1 MEHRHLL
8 PDEIDQLVDGEA
20 GFGVAPLVAHVEQ
33 CADCRAEVEEARL
46 LVATLERLPHFTPSP
61 LFSERV
67 MTQVQVLEPWHVA
80 AANNARRFV
89 PRSLPAR
96 ILAAGSLGG
105 MGLVLSATLVWLLVR
120 LDAAMFFFKVAAD
133 RTRDGLVNML
143 GGAVATALGE
153 PALDALR
160 TSGPGAMAGILTGLL
175 LTVLAATLGLRAL
188 AVASRRR
195 RG

>member
-20 GFGVAPLVAHVEQ
+20 GFGVAPLMAHVDQ
-33 CADCRAEVEEARL
+33 CADCRAEVEEARQM
-46 LVATLERLPHFTPSP
+46 VATLERLPHFTPSP
-61 LFSERV
+61 LFAERV
-67 MTQVQVLEPWHVA
+67 MTQVQVFEPWHVA
-80 AANNARRFV
+80 AASTARRFV

-96 ILAAGSLGG
+96 VLAAASLGG
-105 MGLVLSATLVWLLVR
+105 MGLVLSATLVWLVIR
-120 LDAAMFFFKVAAD
+120 LDAAMFFFNVAAE
-133 RTRDGLVNML
+133 RARDGLVSLL
-143 GGAVATALGE
+143 GGAVAAALGE

-160 TSGPGAMAGILTGLL
+160 TSGPGTTAAVLTGLL